1 MRQHAVRTAMTLYRS
16 GTLDLETAA
25 VQAGTTPER
34 LRVAVARYEGT
45 EPSTAPETN
54 DDAERILL
62 DAD

>member
-34 LRVAVARYEGT
+34 LRLAVARQEGT
-45 EPSTAPETN
+45 AVSAATETN
-54 DDAERILL
+54 DEVERILL